1 MPGSRLPGGRFGE
14 QTGGAADK
22 GGENQQTNAH
32 DRDLWIRVHSN
43 DRSLGGLTQGS
54 ETEKCGSKMG
64 RRSLT
69 PSPTST
75 AWLQLARKAV

>member
-1 MPGSRLPGGRFGE
+1 MSIK
-14 QTGGAADK
+14 TAMIAA
-22 GGENQQTNAH
+22 
-32 DRDLWIRVHSN
+32 S
-43 DRSLGGLTQGS
+43 GGLTQGS

>member
-1 MPGSRLPGGRFGE
+1 MPGSRLPGRRFGE

-43 DRSLGGLTQGS
+43 DRSLGGPDARQRNR
-54 ETEKCGSKMG
+54 EM
-64 RRSLT
+64 R
-69 PSPTST
+69 
-75 AWLQLARKAV
+75 LQDGPP